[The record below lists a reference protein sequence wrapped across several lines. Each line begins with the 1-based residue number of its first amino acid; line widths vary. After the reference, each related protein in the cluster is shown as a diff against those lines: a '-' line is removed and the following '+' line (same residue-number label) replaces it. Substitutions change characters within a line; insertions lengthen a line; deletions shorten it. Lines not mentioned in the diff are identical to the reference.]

1 MTFLKSLR
9 NWNTFKN
16 GWTARMNKIKSS
28 GLELIEVQSEDIKKK
43 LLLPVI
49 LLTAIVL
56 LTLKK

>member
-1 MTFLKSLR
+1 
-9 NWNTFKN
+9 
-16 GWTARMNKIKSS
+16 MNKIKSS

-56 LTLKK
+56 LTQKK